1 MSQRTTDNHQDQL
14 GDCHA
19 GEQRVGFDS
28 YTQLRYDEPLKR
40 QRDENVGAGQKG
52 ESNRL
57 FHAIWRD
64 MAAAV

>member
-1 MSQRTTDNHQDQL
+1 
-14 GDCHA
+14 
-19 GEQRVGFDS
+19 
-28 YTQLRYDEPLKR
+28 LRYDEPLKR